1 MDQPKTEVSAEE
13 VRAARKYLMKVGI
26 RPSQISPR
34 LLAGAAKET
43 GRKLRQTLEL
53 IGILLAGGQNQTEQ
67 RQNLI
72 REKLK

>member
-1 MDQPKTEVSAEE
+1 
-13 VRAARKYLMKVGI
+13 MKVGI